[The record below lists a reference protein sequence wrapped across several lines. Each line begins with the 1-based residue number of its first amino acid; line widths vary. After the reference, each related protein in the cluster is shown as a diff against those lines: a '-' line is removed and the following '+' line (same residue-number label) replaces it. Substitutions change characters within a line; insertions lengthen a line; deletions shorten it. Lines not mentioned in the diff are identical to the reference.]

1 MKQEIKKHM
10 AAYIIAACVVLAGI
24 IASVYV
30 ALASLP
36 EQVKWVFLLVWN
48 IIYGA
53 TACHV
58 VGRDYWKKSPE
69 LSWGCE
75 MSLSVMLYWCGTVIA
90 VAAGYVTVTRGYI
103 MPLIVGG
110 FFVALLFKLGWDNTH
125 EDRIARR

>member
-1 MKQEIKKHM
+1 M

-48 IIYGA
+48 IIYGV
-53 TACHV
+53 TACYV

-125 EDRIARR
+125 EDRIARG